1 MWSHLE
7 VLSDSIPDIPI
18 PTIYRQET
26 HDLLMG
32 VAPNLRLVVDSRK
45 WHQSDRHPQIPISD
59 DSDDW
64 DICSV
69 SSTDSSP
76 NGYSSNC
83 LSQTDAAIAMF
94 ALALLAGGL
103 YVVAGGATSVRS
115 GLECFA
121 GTAFGAFSRSSF
133 QTPNTP
139 YTRNRRKPSMQFTP
153 SWAWRGISPIPRW
166 LTPVLTPNPRLSPQ
180 LGHSML
186 LSSSQ
191 QGSQNHSLSSVGRSD
206 SQVCHQEPRY
216 LKQTSAPSDN
226 ADLTAGGIRQ
236 MEFMSSSSASCGS
249 GIPTGSELNQTP
261 SSNNTSIAL
270 GLGMRTTYYA
280 SPIVS
285 IAEEYR
291 ESLQPTEK
299 ERQHLSRFDYAPIHA
314 PNSVGHVPKRPMDPF
329 IFAVP
334 KTFQFRLHFL
344 GPSSETVYKLQDAE
358 TSTKGYRTLM
368 EQIKR
373 YLAEAG
379 VASLLAEFKSGYTNP
394 EDGQEEDGLL
404 QPEPIA
410 TQANQHFF
418 IAAYTGFSGQ
428 DTVLNPWDMVYAVQI
443 AMACRESVVNI
454 RLRQFCG
461 TEMDF
466 GELVPSGCRL
476 LRFQP
481 FSQKSRLLNMGLK
494 DLEL

>member
-1 MWSHLE
+1 
-7 VLSDSIPDIPI
+7 
-18 PTIYRQET
+18 
-26 HDLLMG
+26 
-32 VAPNLRLVVDSRK
+32 
-45 WHQSDRHPQIPISD
+45 
-59 DSDDW
+59 
-64 DICSV
+64 
-69 SSTDSSP
+69 
-76 NGYSSNC
+76 
-83 LSQTDAAIAMF
+83 MF
-94 ALALLAGGL
+94 ALVLLAGGL
-103 YVVAGGATSVRS
+103 YVVAGDVASVRS

-121 GTAFGAFSRSSF
+121 DTAFGAFSRSSF
-133 QTPNTP
+133 QAPNTP
-139 YTRNRRKPSMQFTP
+139 YTRNRRKPSIQFTS

-166 LTPVLTPNPRLSPQ
+166 LSPVLTPNPRLSPQ

-191 QGSQNHSLSSVGRSD
+191 QGPQSHSPSSIGCSD
-206 SQVCHQEPRY
+206 FQVCHQEPRY
-216 LKQTSAPSDN
+216 LKQTSARSDN
-226 ADLTAGGIRQ
+226 ADLTAGGVRQ
-236 MEFMSSSSASCGS
+236 MEFMSSSSSSYGS

-280 SPIVS
+280 SPVLS
-285 IAEEYR
+285 IAEEYT

-314 PNSVGHVPKRPMDPF
+314 PNSVGHVPKQPTDPF

-344 GPSSETVYKLQDAE
+344 GPSSEAVYRQHDVE
-358 TSTKGYRTLM
+358 TSTKGYITLM
-368 EQIKR
+368 EQIKK

-379 VASLLAEFKSGYTNP
+379 VTSLLAEFKSGYTKP

-404 QPEPIA
+404 HPEPIA
-410 TQANQHFF
+410 TRANQRFF

-443 AMACRESVVNI
+443 ALVCRESVVNI
-454 RLRQFCG
+454 RLRQFSG

-481 FSQKSRLLNMGLK
+481 FSQKSRLLDMGLK
-494 DLEL
+494 DLKL

>member
-1 MWSHLE
+1 
-7 VLSDSIPDIPI
+7 
-18 PTIYRQET
+18 
-26 HDLLMG
+26 MG

-45 WHQSDRHPQIPISD
+45 WHLGDRQIAPQNPISD

-83 LSQTDAAIAMF
+83 LSQTDAATTMF
-94 ALALLAGGL
+94 AVILLAGGL
-103 YVVAGGATSVRS
+103 YVVTGGAASVRS
-115 GLECFA
+115 GLECFVGA
-121 GTAFGAFSRSSF
+121 AFGSFSRDSF
-133 QTPNTP
+133 RAPNTP
-139 YTRNRRKPSMQFTP
+139 YTRNCLKPSKQFT
-153 SWAWRGISPIPRW
+153 SRWTWRGISPIPRW
-166 LTPVLTPNPRLSPQ
+166 LSPVLTPNPRLSPR
-180 LGHSML
+180 LGHSMI

-191 QGSQNHSLSSVGRSD
+191 QGAQNHSFSSIGCTD
-206 SQVCHQEPRY
+206 SQVCHQESRY
-216 LKQTSAPSDN
+216 LKQTAAPSNN
-226 ADLTAGGIRQ
+226 ADLIAGGVRR
-236 MEFMSSSSASCGS
+236 MKFMSSSSALYGS
-249 GIPTGSELNQTP
+249 GISTGSDLNQTP
-261 SSNNTSIAL
+261 SSNNTSTAL
-270 GLGMRTTYYA
+270 GLGMQTTYYA

-285 IAEEYR
+285 IAAEYR
-291 ESLQPTEK
+291 ERLQPIEQ
-299 ERQHLSRFDYAPIHA
+299 ERQHLGRFDYAPIHA
-314 PNSVGHVPKRPMDPF
+314 PNSVGPVPKRLTDPF

-358 TSTKGYRTLM
+358 TSTAGYRTLM
-368 EQIKR
+368 EQIKK

-379 VASLLAEFKSGYTNP
+379 VASLLAEFKSAYAKPKDGEE
-394 EDGQEEDGLL
+394 EDGQL
-404 QPEPIA
+404 EP
-410 TQANQHFF
+410 TPSRTNQHFF
-418 IAAYTGFSGQ
+418 IAAYTGFSGE

-443 AMACRESVVNI
+443 AMVCRESVVNI

-481 FSQKSRLLNMGLK
+481 FSQKSRLLDMGLK
-494 DLEL
+494 D